1 MNAHHKKIQIN
12 FTEIKLEELR
22 TISVACF
29 QGLPGFLLFSL
40 HSVHGT
46 GKKVRNGEHL
56 GTLIT

>member
-12 FTEIKLEELR
+12 FTEIKLEELCM
-22 TISVACF
+22 ILVACF

-46 GKKVRNGEHL
+46 GKKK
-56 GTLIT
+56 